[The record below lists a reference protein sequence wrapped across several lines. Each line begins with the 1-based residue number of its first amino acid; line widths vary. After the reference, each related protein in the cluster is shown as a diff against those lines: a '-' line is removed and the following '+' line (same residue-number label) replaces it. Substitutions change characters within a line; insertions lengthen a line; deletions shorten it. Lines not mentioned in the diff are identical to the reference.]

1 MCFNNFKHFIHLIHM
16 LLESLLSNRKE
27 SGSEKY
33 LPIWEIFEK
42 LSDTELKTQPVN
54 IDISSL
60 GLSLLAVA
68 V

>member
-1 MCFNNFKHFIHLIHM
+1 MCFNNLNNLIHV

-54 IDISSL
+54 INISSI

>member
-1 MCFNNFKHFIHLIHM
+1 MCFNHLNNLIHV

-42 LSDTELKTQPVN
+42 LSDSELKAQPVN

>member
-1 MCFNNFKHFIHLIHM
+1 MCFNHLNNLIHV

-54 IDISSL
+54 INISSL

>member
-1 MCFNNFKHFIHLIHM
+1 M

-42 LSDTELKTQPVN
+42 LSDTELKAQPVN
-54 IDISSL
+54 INISSL

>member
-1 MCFNNFKHFIHLIHM
+1 M

-42 LSDTELKTQPVN
+42 LSDTELKAQPVN
-54 IDISSL
+54 IDISNL
-60 GLSLLAVA
+60 GLSLLFKQYNMAEVFYILF
-68 V
+68 

>member
-1 MCFNNFKHFIHLIHM
+1 MCFNHLNNLIHV

-42 LSDTELKTQPVN
+42 LSDTELKTEPVN

-68 V
+68 VL

>member
-1 MCFNNFKHFIHLIHM
+1 M

-27 SGSEKY
+27 SGGSEKY

-42 LSDTELKTQPVN
+42 LSDTELKTEPVN